1 MHLRLKATVRNERA
15 SDADLCFCAQAFLRV
30 WSTEAV
36 MDATQPIRL
45 HPSGSFRSHVNS
57 VSNKAV
63 PQEASE
69 DTMLLNQF
77 PNQKWA
83 QLGAA

>member
-1 MHLRLKATVRNERA
+1 MLLT
-15 SDADLCFCAQAFLRV
+15 QTRV
-30 WSTEAV
+30 SVHRCSYVSGPQKGKEAV

-45 HPSGSFRSHVNS
+45 HPLGSFRSHVNS

>member
-1 MHLRLKATVRNERA
+1 
-15 SDADLCFCAQAFLRV
+15 
-30 WSTEAV
+30 
-36 MDATQPIRL
+36 MDATQPIGL
-45 HPSGSFRSHVNS
+45 HPPGSFRSHVKP

>member
-1 MHLRLKATVRNERA
+1 MLLTQTCA
-15 SDADLCFCAQAFLRV
+15 SVHRRSYMSGPQKG
-30 WSTEAV
+30 TEAV

-45 HPSGSFRSHVNS
+45 HPSGSFRSHGNS